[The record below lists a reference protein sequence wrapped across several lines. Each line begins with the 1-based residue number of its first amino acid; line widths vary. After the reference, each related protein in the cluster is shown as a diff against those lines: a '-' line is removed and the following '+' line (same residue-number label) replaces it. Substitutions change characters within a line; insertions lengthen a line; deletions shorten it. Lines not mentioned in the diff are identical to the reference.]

1 MRVSPKRVL
10 VALSGGVDSA
20 VAAACL
26 LEAGYEVHAVFLCF
40 QAAHDESEAPAARSC
55 CSPADAQDAR
65 RVAALLGI
73 PLQVLAAGETM
84 DSLIAETVAE
94 YARGRTPN
102 PCVLC
107 NARLKFGRLLDVAD
121 AMGAGFVATGH
132 YAQLMRQGD
141 DRWIARARHRAK
153 DQSYVLF
160 ALAPRVLD
168 RLLFPLGDMANKG
181 TVRALARERGLPVH
195 NKPDS
200 QEICFA
206 PPGGMA
212 ALVGRAAPEA
222 LREGDIVA
230 LDGRVLGR
238 HAGIGRYTVGQ
249 RRGLKLSAE
258 QPLYVVGIDAAA
270 ATVTVGPREAL
281 AAWGLRASRAV
292 WHAAPPAREFDAT
305 VQIRYNHRGAGAR
318 VTLDGEDGFRVRFAE
333 PVEAVAPGQA
343 AVVYLGDRLLGGG
356 WIDESDTR
364 NAEELP

>member
-1 MRVSPKRVL
+1 MTSRAERVL

-26 LEAGYEVHAVFLCF
+26 LDAGFDVHAVFLCF
-40 QAAHDESEAPAARSC
+40 QTARDASDEPAARSC

-65 RVAALLGI
+65 RVAARLGI

-84 DSLIAETVAE
+84 DTLIAETVAE

-107 NARLKFGRLLDVAD
+107 NARLKFGRLMDVAD
-121 AMGAGFVATGH
+121 AMGARFVATGH
-132 YAQLMRQGD
+132 YARLLCEGA
-141 DRWIARARHRAK
+141 DRWIARASHRAK

-160 ALAPRVLD
+160 ALAPRLLD
-168 RLLFPLGDMANKG
+168 RLLFPLGDMADKAA
-181 TVRALARERGLPVH
+181 VRARARELGLPVH

-212 ALVGRAAPEA
+212 ALVGRTAPEA
-222 LREGDIVA
+222 LREGDIVT

-238 HAGIGRYTVGQ
+238 HGGIGRYTVGQ
-249 RRGLKLSAE
+249 RRGLKIGGSAA
-258 QPLYVVGIDAAA
+258 LYVVAIDVAT
-270 ATVTVGPREAL
+270 ATVTVGPRAAL

-292 WHAAPPAREFDAT
+292 WHAEPPAREFDAM
-305 VQIRYNHRGAGAR
+305 VQIRYNHRGAAAR
-318 VTLDGEDGFRVRFAE
+318 VTIEGDGGFRVRFAE

-356 WIDESDTR
+356 WIEERDTSYP
-364 NAEELP
+364 EGLS